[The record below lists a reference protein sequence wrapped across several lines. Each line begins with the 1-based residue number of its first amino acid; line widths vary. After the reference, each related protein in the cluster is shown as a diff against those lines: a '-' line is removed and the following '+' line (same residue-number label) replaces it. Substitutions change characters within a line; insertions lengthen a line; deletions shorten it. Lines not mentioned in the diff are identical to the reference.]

1 MSRLP
6 SFAYTA
12 IDPRGREQQGRL
24 SAPSR
29 EEAQG
34 QLAKRRLHV
43 LRLAEAQE
51 GAASTPAATGITL
64 PWRRGERL
72 RFKDLTLFTRQLATL
87 TQVSPIEESL
97 RTISRQ
103 SDRPEVRGIVS
114 RVADAVVEGRRLADA
129 LGREPRSF
137 PPLYRAMVAAGES
150 SGSLPDILERQ
161 SVLLERQAAMRSKL
175 LSALAYPAVLTLV
188 ALAVVAALM
197 IAVVP
202 RVVEQF
208 DNVGQQLP
216 LLTRI
221 IIALSSFMANW
232 WWLLLLLI
240 GGALAL
246 LSVALQRP
254 DSRLV
259 IDRFVLRVPF
269 VGRLIRDLHAASMAR
284 TLSTMIGSRLPLIEG
299 LRLTSETVNN
309 RALRAATE
317 GLVEA
322 IRRGGSLSGALGRA
336 GIFPPLLVYLAAS
349 GESAGRLELM
359 LARAADYL
367 EREFDAFTAT
377 ALALLEPLIIVVLG
391 VIVAT
396 IVLAILLPI
405 LQLQSLVGA

>member
-1 MSRLP
+1 LP
-6 SFAYTA
+6 SFTYVA

-29 EEAQG
+29 EDAQG

-43 LRLAEAQE
+43 LRIAEAQE
-51 GAASTPAATGITL
+51 GSAPTSPATGLTL
-64 PWRRGERL
+64 PWRSGDRL

-87 TQVSPIEESL
+87 SQVSPIEESL

-129 LGREPRSF
+129 LAREPRSF

-175 LSALAYPAVLTLV
+175 LSALAYPAILTLV

-221 IIALSSFMANW
+221 IIALSSFMASW

-240 GGALAL
+240 GGGLAL

-309 RALRAATE
+309 RALRAASE

-336 GIFPPLLVYLAAS
+336 GVFPPLLVYLAAS

>member
-1 MSRLP
+1 MP
-6 SFAYTA
+6 SFSYQA

-24 SAPSR
+24 TASTR
-29 EEAQG
+29 EDAQG
-34 QLAKRRLHV
+34 QLNRRHLHV
-43 LRLAEAQE
+43 LRLAEAQD
-51 GAASTPAATGITL
+51 GAPPAKGSIAAAL
-64 PWRRGERL
+64 PWRRGKRL
-72 RFKDLTLFTRQLATL
+72 RFRELTLFTRQLATL
-87 TQVSPIEESL
+87 SQVTPLEDSL
-97 RTISRQ
+97 RTIARQ
-103 SDRPEVRGIVS
+103 SERPEVRGIVTE
-114 RVADAVVEGRRLADA
+114 VADGVVEGRRLADA
-129 LGREPRSF
+129 LAREPKSF
-137 PPLYRAMVAAGES
+137 PPLYRAMVSAGES

-161 SVLLERQAAMRSKL
+161 SALLERQAAMRSRL
-175 LSALAYPAVLTLV
+175 LSALAYPAILTLV
-188 ALAVVAALM
+188 ALGVVAALM

-208 DNVGQQLP
+208 DNVGQELP

-221 IIALSSFMANW
+221 IIALSAFLANW
-232 WWLLLLLI
+232 WWALLLVI
-240 GGALAL
+240 GLGLAL

-254 DSRLV
+254 DFRLAVDRLV
-259 IDRFVLRVPF
+259 LRLPF
-269 VGRLIRDLHAASMAR
+269 LGRLFRDLHAARMAR

-299 LRLTSETVNN
+299 LRLTAGTVHN

-317 GLVEA
+317 ELVEA

-336 GIFPPLLVYLAAS
+336 GVFPPLLVYLAAS

-359 LARAADYL
+359 LERAADYL

-377 ALALLEPLIIVVLG
+377 FLALLEPMIIVVLG

>member
-1 MSRLP
+1 MP
-6 SFAYTA
+6 SFAYLA

-51 GAASTPAATGITL
+51 GAAPTPAAAGITL

-103 SDRPEVRGIVS
+103 SDRPEVRGIVT

-129 LGREPRSF
+129 LAREPRSF

-240 GGALAL
+240 GGCLAL

-336 GIFPPLLVYLAAS
+336 GVFPPLLVYLAAS

>member
-1 MSRLP
+1 MP

-12 IDPRGREQQGRL
+12 IDLRGREQQGRL
-24 SAPSR
+24 SAPTR

-34 QLAKRRLHV
+34 QLTKRRLHV
-43 LRLAEAQE
+43 LRLAEAQDG
-51 GAASTPAATGITL
+51 GAPAPTKGSITL

-72 RFKDLTLFTRQLATL
+72 RFRDLTLFTRQLATL
-87 TQVSPIEESL
+87 TSVSPIEESL
-97 RTISRQ
+97 RTIARQ
-103 SDRPEVRGIVS
+103 SDRPEVRGIVA

-137 PPLYRAMVAAGES
+137 PPLYRAMVSAGES

-188 ALAVVAALM
+188 ALGVVAALM

-216 LLTRI
+216 FLTRV
-221 IIALSSFMANW
+221 IIALSSFMSNYW
-232 WWLLLLLI
+232 WALLLLI
-240 GGALAL
+240 GGGLAL

-254 DSRLV
+254 DTRLV
-259 IDRFVLRVPF
+259 IDRFLLRLPF
-269 VGRLIRDLHAASMAR
+269 VGRLVRDLHAASIAR

-299 LRLTSETVNN
+299 LRLTAETVHN
-309 RALRAATE
+309 RALRTATE

-336 GIFPPLLVYLAAS
+336 GVFPPLLVYLAAS

-367 EREFDAFTAT
+367 EREFDAFTST
-377 ALALLEPLIIVVLG
+377 VLALLEPMIIVVLG

>member
-1 MSRLP
+1 MP
-6 SFAYTA
+6 SFAYLA
-12 IDPRGREQQGRL
+12 IDPRGREQQGLL

-29 EEAQG
+29 EDAQG
-34 QLAKRRLHV
+34 QLTRRRLHV
-43 LRLAEAQE
+43 VRLAEAQDNLPV
-51 GAASTPAATGITL
+51 AAARRVTL
-64 PWRRGERL
+64 PWRRGDRL
-72 RFKDLTLFTRQLATL
+72 RFRDLTLFTRQLATL
-87 TQVSPIEESL
+87 SQVSPIEEAL
-97 RTISRQ
+97 RTIARQ
-103 SDRPEVRGIVS
+103 SDRPEVRRIVT
-114 RVADAVVEGRRLADA
+114 RVADGVVEGRRLADA
-129 LGREPRSF
+129 LAREPRSF
-137 PPLYRAMVAAGES
+137 PPLYRAMVSAGES

-161 SVLLERQAAMRSKL
+161 SALLERQAAMRSKL

-188 ALAVVAALM
+188 ALGVVAALM

-221 IIALSSFMANW
+221 IIALSSFLASYW
-232 WWLLLLLI
+232 WALLLLA
-240 GGALAL
+240 GVGLAM
-246 LSVALQRP
+246 LSIALQRP
-254 DSRLV
+254 DSRLA
-259 IDRFVLRVPF
+259 IDRFVLRLPF
-269 VGRLIRDLHAASMAR
+269 VGRLLRDLHAASMAR

-299 LRLTSETVNN
+299 LRLTGETVHN

-322 IRRGGSLSGALGRA
+322 IRSGGSLSGALGRA
-336 GIFPPLLVYLAAS
+336 GVFPPLLVYLAAS

-359 LARAADYL
+359 LAQAANYL

-391 VIVAT
+391 VIVAL

>member
-1 MSRLP
+1 LP
-6 SFAYTA
+6 SFAYVA

-24 SAPSR
+24 SAPTR
-29 EEAQG
+29 EEAQA
-34 QLAKRRLHV
+34 QLTRRRLHV
-43 LRLAEAQE
+43 IRLAEAQDS
-51 GAASTPAATGITL
+51 GAPASAPNGLTL
-64 PWRRGERL
+64 PWRRGDRL
-72 RFKDLTLFTRQLATL
+72 RFRDLTLFTRQLATL
-87 TQVSPIEESL
+87 SQVSPLEESL
-97 RTISRQ
+97 RTIARQ

-114 RVADAVVEGRRLADA
+114 RVADGVVEGRRLADA
-129 LGREPRSF
+129 LAREPRSF

-161 SVLLERQAAMRSKL
+161 SILLERQATMRSKL
-175 LSALAYPAVLTLV
+175 LSALAYPAILTLV
-188 ALAVVAALM
+188 ALGVVAALM

-208 DNVGQQLP
+208 DDVGQQLP

-221 IIALSSFMANW
+221 IIALSAFLASW
-232 WWLLLLLI
+232 WWALLI
-240 GGALAL
+240 LIGVALAL

-254 DSRLV
+254 ASRLA
-259 IDRFVLRVPF
+259 IDRFLLRLPF
-269 VGRLIRDLHAASMAR
+269 VGRLVRDLHAASMAR

-299 LRLTSETVNN
+299 LRLTAETVHN
-309 RALRAATE
+309 RALRAASE

-336 GIFPPLLVYLAAS
+336 GVFPPLLVYLAAS

-359 LARAADYL
+359 LERAADYL
-367 EREFDAFTAT
+367 EREFDTFTAT
-377 ALALLEPLIIVVLG
+377 VLALLEPMIIVVLG
-391 VIVAT
+391 VIVAL

>member
-1 MSRLP
+1 MP

-12 IDPRGREQQGRL
+12 IDLRGREQQGRL
-24 SAPSR
+24 SAPTR

-43 LRLAEAQE
+43 LRLAEAQD
-51 GAASTPAATGITL
+51 GGVAAPKKGSITL

-72 RFKDLTLFTRQLATL
+72 RFRDLTLFTRQLATL
-87 TQVSPIEESL
+87 TSVSPIEESL
-97 RTISRQ
+97 RTIARQ
-103 SDRPEVRGIVS
+103 SDRPEVRGIVA

-137 PPLYRAMVAAGES
+137 PPLYRAMVSAGES

-188 ALAVVAALM
+188 ALGVVAALM

-221 IIALSSFMANW
+221 IIALSTFMANYW
-232 WWLLLLLI
+232 WALLLLI
-240 GGALAL
+240 GGGLAL

-254 DSRLV
+254 DTRLV
-259 IDRFVLRVPF
+259 IDRFLLRLPF
-269 VGRLIRDLHAASMAR
+269 VGRLVRDLHAASIAR

-299 LRLTSETVNN
+299 LRLTAETVHN
-309 RALRAATE
+309 RALRTATE

-336 GIFPPLLVYLAAS
+336 GVFPPLLVYLAAS

-359 LARAADYL
+359 LARAAEYL
-367 EREFDAFTAT
+367 EREFDAFTST
-377 ALALLEPLIIVVLG
+377 VLALLEPMIIVVLG

>member
-1 MSRLP
+1 LP

-24 SAPSR
+24 SAPTR

-34 QLAKRRLHV
+34 QLSRRRLHV
-43 LRLAEAQE
+43 LRLAEAQDA
-51 GAASTPAATGITL
+51 GAPASATTSSLTL
-64 PWRRGERL
+64 PWLRGNRL
-72 RFKDLTLFTRQLATL
+72 RFRDLTLFTRQLATL
-87 TQVSPIEESL
+87 SSVSPIEESL

-129 LGREPRSF
+129 LAREPRSF

-175 LSALAYPAVLTLV
+175 LSALAYPAILTLV
-188 ALAVVAALM
+188 ALGVVAALM

-221 IIALSSFMANW
+221 IIALSSFLASW
-232 WWLLLLLI
+232 WWALLLLI
-240 GGALAL
+240 GGGLAL

-254 DSRLV
+254 GSRLA
-259 IDRFVLRVPF
+259 IDRFLLRLPF
-269 VGRLIRDLHAASMAR
+269 VGRLIRDLHAASIAR

-299 LRLTSETVNN
+299 LRLTAETVHN
-309 RALRAATE
+309 RALRTATE
-317 GLVEA
+317 ALVEA

-336 GIFPPLLVYLAAS
+336 GVFPPLLVYLAAS

-359 LARAADYL
+359 LERAADYL

-377 ALALLEPLIIVVLG
+377 VLALLEPLIIVVLG
-391 VIVAT
+391 VIVAM

>member
-1 MSRLP
+1 LP

-12 IDPRGREQQGRL
+12 IDLRGREQQGRL
-24 SAPSR
+24 SATTR

-34 QLAKRRLHV
+34 QLTKRRLHV
-43 LRLAEAQE
+43 LRLAEAQDS
-51 GAASTPAATGITL
+51 GAAAPATSGITL

-72 RFKDLTLFTRQLATL
+72 RFRDLTLFTRQLATL
-87 TQVSPIEESL
+87 SSVSPIEESL

-103 SDRPEVRGIVS
+103 SDLPEVRGIVS

-129 LGREPRSF
+129 LAREPRSF
-137 PPLYRAMVAAGES
+137 PPLYRAMVSAGES

-188 ALAVVAALM
+188 ALGVVAALM

-221 IIALSSFMANW
+221 IIALSSFLSNW
-232 WWLLLLLI
+232 WWALLLLI
-240 GGALAL
+240 GGGLAL

-254 DSRLV
+254 DTRLA
-259 IDRFVLRVPF
+259 IDRFLLRLPF
-269 VGRLIRDLHAASMAR
+269 IGRLVRDLHAASIAR

-299 LRLTSETVNN
+299 LRLTAETVHN

-336 GIFPPLLVYLAAS
+336 GVFPPLLVYLAAS

-367 EREFDAFTAT
+367 EREFDAFTT
-377 ALALLEPLIIVVLG
+377 TVLALLEPMIIVILG

>member
-1 MSRLP
+1 MP

-12 IDPRGREQQGRL
+12 IDLRGREQQGRL
-24 SAPSR
+24 QAPTR

-34 QLAKRRLHV
+34 QLTKRRLHV
-43 LRLAEAQE
+43 LRLAEAQDG
-51 GAASTPAATGITL
+51 GAAAPVTSGITL
-64 PWRRGERL
+64 PWRRRERL
-72 RFKDLTLFTRQLATL
+72 RFRDLTLFTRQLATL
-87 TQVSPIEESL
+87 TSVSPIEESL
-97 RTISRQ
+97 RTIARQ
-103 SDRPEVRGIVS
+103 SDRPEVRGIVAK
-114 RVADAVVEGRRLADA
+114 VADAVVEGRRLADA

-137 PPLYRAMVAAGES
+137 PPLYRAMVSAGES

-188 ALAVVAALM
+188 ALGVVAALM

-221 IIALSSFMANW
+221 IIALSSFLSNW
-232 WWLLLLLI
+232 WWALLLLI
-240 GGALAL
+240 GGGLAL

-254 DSRLV
+254 DTRLV
-259 IDRFVLRVPF
+259 IDRFLLRLPF
-269 VGRLIRDLHAASMAR
+269 IGRLVRDLYAASIAR

-299 LRLTSETVNN
+299 LRLTAETVHN

-336 GIFPPLLVYLAAS
+336 GVFPPLLVYLAAS

-367 EREFDAFTAT
+367 EREFDAFTT
-377 ALALLEPLIIVVLG
+377 TVLALLEPMIIVVLG

>member
-1 MSRLP
+1 MP
-6 SFAYTA
+6 SFAYVA

-24 SAPSR
+24 SAPTR
-29 EEAQG
+29 EDAQG
-34 QLAKRRLHV
+34 QLTRRRLHV
-43 LRLAEAQE
+43 LRLAEAQD
-51 GAASTPAATGITL
+51 GAAPAAAASGFTL

-87 TQVSPIEESL
+87 SSVSPIEESL

-129 LGREPRSF
+129 LAREPRSF

-175 LSALAYPAVLTLV
+175 LSALAYPAILTLV
-188 ALAVVAALM
+188 ALGVVAALM

-221 IIALSSFMANW
+221 IIAISSFMANYW
-232 WWLLLLLI
+232 WALLLLI

-254 DSRLV
+254 DTRLV
-259 IDRFVLRVPF
+259 IDRFLLRLPF

-299 LRLTSETVNN
+299 LRLTAETVHN
-309 RALRAATE
+309 RALRVASQ

-322 IRRGGSLSGALGRA
+322 IRRGGSLSGGLGRA
-336 GIFPPLLVYLAAS
+336 GVFPPLLVYLAAS

-367 EREFDAFTAT
+367 EREFDTFTAT
-377 ALALLEPLIIVVLG
+377 ALALLEPLIIVALG

>member
-1 MSRLP
+1 MP
-6 SFAYTA
+6 SFAYHA

-29 EEAQG
+29 EDAQG
-34 QLAKRRLHV
+34 QLSRRHLHV
-43 LRLAEAQE
+43 LRLAEAE
-51 GAASTPAATGITL
+51 ESAGAAPRAGTLRL
-64 PWRRGERL
+64 PWQSGDRL
-72 RFKDLTLFTRQLATL
+72 RFRDLTLFTRQLATL
-87 TQVSPIEESL
+87 SQVSPLEESL
-97 RTISRQ
+97 RTIARQ
-103 SDRPEVRGIVS
+103 SDRPEVRGIVG
-114 RVADAVVEGRRLADA
+114 RVADGVVEGRRLADA
-129 LGREPRSF
+129 LAREPRSF

-150 SGSLPDILERQ
+150 SGALPDILERQ
-161 SVLLERQAAMRSKL
+161 SVLLERQSAMRSKL

-221 IIALSSFMANW
+221 IIAMSGFLASW
-232 WWLLLLLI
+232 WWALLI
-240 GGALAL
+240 LIGAGLAL
-246 LSVALQRP
+246 LSAALKREG
-254 DSRLV
+254 SRLV
-259 IDRFVLRVPF
+259 IDRFLLRLPF
-269 VGRLIRDLHAASMAR
+269 IGRLIRDLHAASMAR

-299 LRLTSETVNN
+299 LRLTAETVNN
-309 RALRAATE
+309 RALRAASA

-336 GIFPPLLVYLAAS
+336 GVFPPLLVYLAAS

-359 LARAADYL
+359 LERAADYL

-377 ALALLEPLIIVVLG
+377 VLALLEPMIIVILG
-391 VIVAT
+391 AIVAL

>member
-1 MSRLP
+1 MP

-12 IDPRGREQQGRL
+12 IDLRGREQQGRL
-24 SAPSR
+24 SAPTR

-34 QLAKRRLHV
+34 QLTKRRLHV
-43 LRLAEAQE
+43 LRLAEAQD
-51 GAASTPAATGITL
+51 GGSPTPARTGITL

-72 RFKDLTLFTRQLATL
+72 RFRDLTLFTRQLATL
-87 TQVSPIEESL
+87 TSVSPIEESL
-97 RTISRQ
+97 RTIARQ
-103 SDRPEVRGIVS
+103 SDRPEVRGIVA

-137 PPLYRAMVAAGES
+137 PPLYRAMVSAGES

-188 ALAVVAALM
+188 ALGVVAALM

-221 IIALSSFMANW
+221 IIALSSFMANYW
-232 WWLLLLLI
+232 WALLLLI
-240 GGALAL
+240 GGGLAL

-254 DSRLV
+254 DTRLV
-259 IDRFVLRVPF
+259 IDRFLLRLPF
-269 VGRLIRDLHAASMAR
+269 IGRLVRDLHAASIAR

-299 LRLTSETVNN
+299 LRLTAETVHN

-336 GIFPPLLVYLAAS
+336 GVFPPLLVYLAAS

-367 EREFDAFTAT
+367 EREFDAFTT
-377 ALALLEPLIIVVLG
+377 TVLALLEPMIIVVLG

>member
-1 MSRLP
+1 MP

-240 GGALAL
+240 GGVLAL

>member
-1 MSRLP
+1 MP
-6 SFAYTA
+6 SFAYVA
-12 IDPRGREQQGRL
+12 IDPRGREQQGSL

-43 LRLAEAQE
+43 LRIAEAQE
-51 GAASTPAATGITL
+51 VAPATSAKALTL
-64 PWRRGERL
+64 PWRRGDRL
-72 RFKDLTLFTRQLATL
+72 RFKDVTLFTRQLATL
-87 TQVSPIEESL
+87 SQVSPIEESL

-103 SDRPEVRGIVS
+103 SDRPEVRGIVT

-129 LGREPRSF
+129 LAREPRSF

-175 LSALAYPAVLTLV
+175 LSALAYPAILTLV

-232 WWLLLLLI
+232 WWAMLLVI

-246 LSVALQRP
+246 LSIALQRP
-254 DSRLV
+254 DTRLA

-299 LRLTSETVNN
+299 LRLTAETVQN
-309 RALRAATE
+309 RALRSATE

-336 GIFPPLLVYLAAS
+336 GVFPPLLVYLAAS

>member
-1 MSRLP
+1 LP
-6 SFAYTA
+6 SFAYVA

-24 SAPSR
+24 SAPTR

-34 QLAKRRLHV
+34 QLVRRRLHV
-43 LRLAEAQE
+43 LRIAEAQDS
-51 GAASTPAATGITL
+51 AASPAPTSGITL
-64 PWRRGERL
+64 PWRRGARL
-72 RFKDLTLFTRQLATL
+72 RFRDLTLFTRQLATL
-87 TQVSPIEESL
+87 SQVSPIEESL

-103 SDRPEVRGIVS
+103 SDRPEVRGIVT

-129 LGREPRSF
+129 LAREPRSF

-161 SVLLERQAAMRSKL
+161 SVLLEREAAMRSKL

-188 ALAVVAALM
+188 ALGVVAALM

-221 IIALSSFMANW
+221 IIALSGFLASW
-232 WWLLLLLI
+232 WWALLLLL
-240 GGALAL
+240 GGGLAL

-254 DSRLV
+254 GPRLA
-259 IDRFVLRVPF
+259 IDRFLLRLPF
-269 VGRLIRDLHAASMAR
+269 VGRLVRDLHAASMAR

-299 LRLTSETVNN
+299 LRLTGETVHN

-336 GIFPPLLVYLAAS
+336 GVFPPLLVYLAAS

-359 LARAADYL
+359 LAQAADYL

-377 ALALLEPLIIVVLG
+377 ALALLEPMIIVVLG
-391 VIVAT
+391 VIVAL